1 VIPAPS
7 AGRLTVPLRGQP
19 LLPGE
24 IYLNVIAT
32 QLVKRGGRD
41 APDKLHSNVL
51 SIQASLIQEGEKLVV
66 NDRAEAWLRQRTS
79 HWRDWPA
86 DRLLSWKR
94 QRGSRISVVIPARDE
109 EATVGD
115 VVGALQDELVIGVPL
130 IDELVVMDSD
140 SVDATA
146 TVAERAGAQVYR
158 CQDVAADLGAHPGKG
173 EALWKS
179 LLVTTGDIIVFV
191 DADLTLW
198 GSHFVTGLL
207 GPLLCPAGG
216 EALLVKAC
224 YDRTVGDTPDGGT
237 VGGGRVTELV
247 ARPLLN
253 LWWPELAGVAQPLS
267 GEWAARRSLLEEL
280 ALPVGYGVEIA
291 VLIDT
296 ARRHGID
303 AIAQV
308 DLGARGHSHQADA
321 DLAVMAAEIMLV
333 TERRRLGTWEAGLTE
348 KPELVQFT
356 RSEGELRPRHRT
368 VPYAERPPV
377 SSLLGGTG
385 LSEAELAGRDG

>member
-1 VIPAPS
+1 M
-7 AGRLTVPLRGQP
+7 
-19 LLPGE
+19 
-24 IYLNVIAT
+24 
-32 QLVKRGGRD
+32 
-41 APDKLHSNVL
+41 
-51 SIQASLIQEGEKLVV
+51 

-79 HWRDWPA
+79 HWHDWPA

-109 EATVGD
+109 EATVAD

-146 TVAERAGAQVYR
+146 RVAERAGATVYR
-158 CQDVAADLGAHPGKG
+158 CRDVAPDLGAYPGKG

-179 LLVTTGDIIVFV
+179 LLVTTGDILVFV

-207 GPLLCPAGG
+207 GPLLCPAG
-216 EALLVKAC
+216 EETQLVKAC
-224 YDRTVGDTPDGGT
+224 YDRSVGDTPDGGT

-267 GEWAARRSLLEEL
+267 GEWAARRSLLAGL
-280 ALPVGYGVEIA
+280 SLPVGYGVEIA

-296 ARRHGID
+296 ARRHGIES
-303 AIAQV
+303 IAQV

-333 TERRRLGTWEAGLTE
+333 SQRRRIGTWEASFPE
-348 KPELVQFT
+348 NPELVQFT
-356 RSEGELRPRHRT
+356 RADGELRPRHRT
-368 VPYAERPPV
+368 VPHAERPPA
-377 SSLLGGTG
+377 SSLLAGTG
-385 LSEAELAGRDG
+385 PSGAERAGRDG